1 MLSIQFQSPSSAEHI
16 RITVTVKTTGRASD
30 SRARH
35 RAHQL
40 RPRRATTTLTPHTAV
55 ALSHTHT
62 YSYTHTH
69 SVTHTHYTLL
79 ALTCTVRVS
88 LDSLKSWDFKSE
100 VKMWVGVFKFID
112 VLDKNKQQQQQK
124 TREKRLR
131 WPNRTDWPWGRRRLN
146 FVFFVQDWVFVA
158 GTIPMLIPS
167 GAPPEW
173 LASAQSQLR
182 ATRMTRFSTKSV
194 ESDQNDSL
202 QH

>member
-1 MLSIQFQSPSSAEHI
+1 M
-16 RITVTVKTTGRASD
+16 TVVRAT
-30 SRARH
+30 
-35 RAHQL
+35 AHQL

-100 VKMWVGVFKFID
+100 VKMWAGVFKFID

-131 WPNRTDWPWGRRRLN
+131 WPNRTDWLDNKRLEKNGWDDQTEQTDHGEDEWLN